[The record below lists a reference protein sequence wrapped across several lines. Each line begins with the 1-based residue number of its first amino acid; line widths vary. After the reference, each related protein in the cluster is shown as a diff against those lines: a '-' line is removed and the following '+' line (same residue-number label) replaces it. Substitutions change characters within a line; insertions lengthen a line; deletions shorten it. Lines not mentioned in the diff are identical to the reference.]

1 MGGGRVDFEGLAAM
15 PWWRDLGGEFRGFLA
30 GEAGEGQRD
39 QGVAEEVEGR
49 MPFSKSFARWH
60 VQDASPSAPCL
71 PSPDVA
77 RGGGV
82 INAMAATT
90 SIFDLFAFVLS
101 SRLRVCCWQ
110 VTMRRVRKQWSQA
123 GAL

>member
-1 MGGGRVDFEGLAAM
+1 M
-15 PWWRDLGGEFRGFLA
+15 PWWRDLSGGLRGYLF

-49 MPFSKSFARWH
+49 MPFSKSLERWH

-82 INAMAATT
+82 IRSMAATT

-101 SRLRVCCWQ
+101 SRLRV
-110 VTMRRVRKQWSQA
+110 
-123 GAL
+123 